1 MTKLQLAKLRQKVR
15 ALKTRRNVLE
25 HVAMAH
31 HPMVGASL
39 IERHF
44 RQTGQTAYFLSIPT
58 PENVAWHRYVR
69 KGELDHFRR
78 RAGAWREFVHAMAE
92 WVTINK
98 EIERSLRQLGK
109 GRCEKLE
116 IRRGKGSLA
125 LKHSRGK

>member
-15 ALKTRRNVLE
+15 SLKTRRNTLE
-25 HVAMAH
+25 HVAMSH

-44 RQTGQTAYFLSIPT
+44 KTGQTAHFLSIPT

-69 KGELDHFRR
+69 KDELDYFRR

-92 WVTINK
+92 WVTVNK
-98 EIERSLRQLGK
+98 EIEQSLRQLGK

-116 IRRGKGSLA
+116 VRRGKDSLA
-125 LKHSRGK
+125 LKRSRKA